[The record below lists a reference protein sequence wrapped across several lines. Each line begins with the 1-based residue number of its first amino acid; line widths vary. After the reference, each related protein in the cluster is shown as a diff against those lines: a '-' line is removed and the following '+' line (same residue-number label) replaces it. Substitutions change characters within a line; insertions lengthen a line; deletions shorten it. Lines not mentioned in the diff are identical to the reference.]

1 MEWKIKSLEQ
11 DKNLLE
17 LTIDAMEGVD
27 TGNVKFVNL
36 MNGLYTRNA
45 KLEARNETL
54 EGNNSHYKGLIQ

>member
-1 MEWKIKSLEQ
+1 
-11 DKNLLE
+11 
-17 LTIDAMEGVD
+17 MEGVD

-54 EGNNSHYKGLIQ
+54 EENNSHYKGLIK